1 MFNYARRAA
10 AFVPSRGLASQ
21 MPHRP
26 NKTKGKTP
34 TTKMKF
40 YCLANC
46 DDEEPPSTVAGK
58 TELSNAG
65 LGPATIEFALN
76 EEASTHPKLVQR
88 FPALS
93 SCGYE
98 LLLYQRGGEDKGFH
112 TLPIPYTPA
121 RLKDVAGQA
130 IIYIWPLQR
139 NITLS
144 NQRGQESEVR
154 FFYFKPEK

>member
-1 MFNYARRAA
+1 
-10 AFVPSRGLASQ
+10 

-46 DDEEPPSTVAGK
+46 DDEEPPSTAAGK

-130 IIYIWPLQR
+130 IIYIRPLQG